1 MGTGFSKKKKQAR
14 MLQDQLVE
22 MQKDMVA
29 KEVRGQAGNG
39 LVEVVMTGENKIKS
53 LKINPQCVDPEDIEG
68 LEDLI
73 KAAFTD
79 AFQKLEANMPSDL
92 SKMPG
97 MPNIPGMPDLG
108 SLLKGLG
115 Q

>member
-1 MGTGFSKKKKQAR
+1 MGSGFSKKKKQAR
-14 MLQDQLVE
+14 LLQEQFSE

-39 LVEVVMTGENKIKS
+39 LVEVILKGDHKIKS
-53 LKINPQCVDPEDIEG
+53 LKINPQCVDPEDVEG

-73 KAAFTD
+73 KSAFND
-79 AFQKLEANMPSDL
+79 ACEKLDKDIPQDL
-92 SKMPG
+92 GGIPG
-97 MPNIPGMPDLG
+97 LPNIPGMPDLG

-115 Q
+115 G